1 LFAARTFPGRR
12 LLTALLT
19 LPVALPPLVG
29 VVAFLFLYGES
40 GFLARAV
47 MALLDLAT
55 APWRLEGFWAILLVH
70 AYSMYVYFFLFT
82 RAALLARDPALE
94 EAAAALGASRAR
106 TFRRVTLPL
115 LRPALA
121 GASLLVFLTSLASF
135 SAPYLFG
142 GNYRVMTTQIVA
154 SKLNGDDRMALAES
168 LILAAAALAAL
179 ALGHRLGGAR
189 SLTAGSHG
197 RGRAAARALRGV
209 WRPLVPALAWAAAA
223 ALLLPH
229 LTLLL
234 LSLVP
239 AHTWTVEAIPPVLS
253 LDNWRDLVASPRR
266 LEPLWSSAWM
276 ATLAAAGALGL
287 GLGAALTARRRG
299 RAWRSLLEG
308 LLGLPWAIPGTV
320 FAVALAATFSVSR
333 PGIGRFLLIG
343 TPWLLP
349 LAYLLRSL
357 PLTGRAAV
365 AGLSRLD
372 PALEEASAAL
382 GASPLR
388 TLRRITLPLVWPALA
403 AGLSLAFISSLGDF
417 VTSILL
423 YTYSNRPIAIEIL
436 ATLRLQETGMAA
448 AYGVVLMALS
458 TTALVVWGGEG
469 RAG

>member
-1 LFAARTFPGRR
+1 
-12 LLTALLT
+12 
-19 LPVALPPLVG
+19 
-29 VVAFLFLYGES
+29 
-40 GFLARAV
+40 
-47 MALLDLAT
+47 
-55 APWRLEGFWAILLVH
+55 
-70 AYSMYVYFFLFT
+70 
-82 RAALLARDPALE
+82 
-94 EAAAALGASRAR
+94 
-106 TFRRVTLPL
+106 
-115 LRPALA
+115 
-121 GASLLVFLTSLASF
+121 
-135 SAPYLFG
+135 
-142 GNYRVMTTQIVA
+142 
-154 SKLNGDDRMALAES
+154 
-168 LILAAAALAAL
+168 
-179 ALGHRLGGAR
+179 
-189 SLTAGSHG
+189 
-197 RGRAAARALRGV
+197 
-209 WRPLVPALAWAAAA
+209 
-223 ALLLPH
+223 
-229 LTLLL
+229 
-234 LSLVP
+234 
-239 AHTWTVEAIPPVLS
+239 
-253 LDNWRDLVASPRR
+253 
-266 LEPLWSSAWM
+266 M

-333 PGIGRFLLIG
+333 PGLGRFLLIG

-448 AYGVVLMALS
+448 AYGVVLMLLS
-458 TTALVVWGGEG
+458 TTALLLWGGEG
-469 RAG
+469 RGG